1 MIKQL
6 AIHLKTLFFRML
18 AAKIHK
24 YSLLQVVSLYYLDRY
39 VRNSYYDVM
48 FFKKEKYTTERQIDK
63 DRKTKRTD
71 LGVKGVSEL
80 QGVNHYEGRK

>member
-24 YSLLQVVSLYYLDRY
+24 YSLLQVVSLYYLDCY
-39 VRNSYYDVM
+39 MRNGYYDVL
-48 FFKKEKYTTERQIDK
+48 FF
-63 DRKTKRTD
+63 
-71 LGVKGVSEL
+71 
-80 QGVNHYEGRK
+80 

>member
-39 VRNSYYDVM
+39 VRNSYYDLL
-48 FFKKEKYTTERQIDK
+48 FF
-63 DRKTKRTD
+63 
-71 LGVKGVSEL
+71 L
-80 QGVNHYEGRK
+80 

>member
-24 YSLLQVVSLYYLDRY
+24 YSLLQMVSLYYLDRY
-39 VRNSYYDVM
+39 VRNGYYDVL
-48 FFKKEKYTTERQIDK
+48 FFVNEKYTTERQIDFLQEL
-63 DRKTKRTD
+63 RE
-71 LGVKGVSEL
+71 LEGVKEL
-80 QGVNHYEGRK
+80 RHVFDGGGCDGKTD

>member
-24 YSLLQVVSLYYLDRY
+24 YSLLQVVSLYYLDCY
-39 VRNSYYDVM
+39 VRNGYYDVL
-48 FFKKEKYTTERQIDK
+48 FFKKEKYMTER
-63 DRKTKRTD
+63 
-71 LGVKGVSEL
+71 
-80 QGVNHYEGRK
+80 

>member
-24 YSLLQVVSLYYLDRY
+24 YSLSLIPQHYYKL
-39 VRNSYYDVM
+39 NFLS
-48 FFKKEKYTTERQIDK
+48 T
-63 DRKTKRTD
+63 
-71 LGVKGVSEL
+71 
-80 QGVNHYEGRK
+80 

>member
-6 AIHLKTLFFRML
+6 AIHLKTLFFKML

-39 VRNSYYDVM
+39 VRNAFLFKL
-48 FFKKEKYTTERQIDK
+48 FF
-63 DRKTKRTD
+63 
-71 LGVKGVSEL
+71 L
-80 QGVNHYEGRK
+80 

>member
-6 AIHLKTLFFRML
+6 AIHLKILFFRML

-39 VRNSYYDVM
+39 VRNSYYDVL
-48 FFKKEKYTTERQIDK
+48 FF
-63 DRKTKRTD
+63 
-71 LGVKGVSEL
+71 
-80 QGVNHYEGRK
+80 

>member
-6 AIHLKTLFFRML
+6 AIHLKILFFRIL

-39 VRNSYYDVM
+39 VRNSYYDVL

-71 LGVKGVSEL
+71 
-80 QGVNHYEGRK
+80 